1 MTKLACDI
9 ILDLLP
15 SYADG
20 LTSQASNEAVESHL
34 AACPVCRAAYAAMQ
48 EGTAGEDPHAA
59 VEHHTETDSSAA
71 CRDGRDGAGDTASAR
86 TAAEADNFAAL
97 PEIDYLKK
105 IRVTN
110 RKKICAAVLIVLI
123 LVGFGIWTKIYLYG
137 SPIDDFHMMMTTKP
151 DSRVVETETYT
162 DENGENWNFSHAT
175 AETLVFNCWIE
186 NSSGLAFSHYK
197 LKEAAD
203 GLDVIVYAV
212 PISRFHQVRTFQVEV
227 PVTYDTEADEMQPA
241 AINIK
246 GDTIDRSGLITKKAK
261 ALYAARNP
269 FIGDISADQR
279 LANTLGIGETIGSYT
294 NKLYTEES
302 EGFEYPYS
310 WELIFDRPWTDG
322 YDKIYNQKMRSYA
335 YALIALIENCGEI
348 KWTYRDADGASH
360 TQSVTLTDWS
370 AEYPNNNINPGI
382 RLELKDYAAY
392 DYRVQSLLTMLD
404 IY

>member
-1 MTKLACDI
+1 MIKLPCDI
-9 ILDLLP
+9 VQDLLP

-20 LTSQASNEAVESHL
+20 LTSPASSETVEAHL
-34 AACPVCRAAYAAMQ
+34 AECPTCSAAYQAMQ
-48 EGTAGEDPHAA
+48 TG
-59 VEHHTETDSSAA
+59 S
-71 CRDGRDGAGDTASAR
+71 AGDAKDVAKS
-86 TAAEADNFAAL
+86 EESGNGDF

-105 IRVTN
+105 IRSTN
-110 RKKICAAVLIVLI
+110 RKRILIAAI
-123 LVGFGIWTKIYLYG
+123 LVLLLTGFGIWTKIYLYG
-137 SPIDDFHMMMTTKP
+137 GPIDDFHMMMTTDT
-151 DSRVVETETYT
+151 DSRVTETETYI
-162 DENGENWNFSHAT
+162 DENGETRNFSHVT
-175 AETLVFNCWIE
+175 AETLVLNCWIE

-197 LKEAAD
+197 LKETAD

-212 PISRFHQVRTFQVEV
+212 PLSRFHQARTFRVEV

-279 LANTLGIGETIGSYT
+279 LANILGVGETIGSYT

-310 WELIFDRPWTDG
+310 WELIFNRPWADG

-360 TQSVTLTDWS
+360 TQSVTLADWS
-370 AEYPNNNINPGI
+370 AEYPNDNINPGF